1 MFSLKL
7 DLHTGLHAYQ
17 STPMNQRALFL
28 VNRHSRRGQQNLSQA
43 TEQLEQLGFE
53 LLEES
58 TEDPEQLSE
67 VICRYRDRVDLVIVG
82 GGDGTLNAA
91 AAGLVETRLPLGIL
105 PLGTANDL
113 ARTLGIPTTISQACK
128 IIATGRKLPIDLG
141 CVNDQYF
148 FNVASFGLSTKITE
162 QLTKDVKKRWG
173 IFAYAATA
181 LRVLWQTR
189 PFRAEIRLNGETLY
203 VKTVQISVGN
213 GRFYGGGMAIAHDAT
228 INDQKL
234 DLYSLEIDHW
244 WQIIPILPAMT
255 RGRQANWPRVVA
267 REAQEVEVFTR
278 KRRSINT
285 DGEITTQTPA
295 RFRVIPQALAVM
307 VPVQPNTPGLL
318 GV

>member
-1 MFSLKL
+1 
-7 DLHTGLHAYQ
+7 
-17 STPMNQRALFL
+17 MNRRALFL
-28 VNRHSRRGQQNLSQA
+28 VNRQSRRGEQSLPQA
-43 TEQLEQLGFE
+43 AEQLEQLGFE

-58 TEDPEQLSE
+58 TANPEELPE
-67 VICRYRDRVDLVIVG
+67 LIRRYRDQVDLVIVG

-113 ARTLGIPTTISQACK
+113 ARTLGIPTAIPQACN
-128 IIATGRKLPIDLG
+128 IIARGRKLSIDLG
-141 CVNDQYF
+141 CVNDRYF

-162 QLTKDVKKRWG
+162 QLTQDVKKRWG

-189 PFRAEIRLNGETLY
+189 PFWAEIRLNGEIIH

-228 INDQKL
+228 INDQTL

-244 WQIIPILPAMT
+244 WQIIPILPAMA
-255 RGRQANWPRVVA
+255 RGHQATWPSVVA
-267 REAQEVEVFTR
+267 RRAQEVEILTR
-278 KRRSINT
+278 KPRAIST

-295 RFRVIPQALAVM
+295 RFRVVPGALSVM
-307 VPVQPNTPGLL
+307 VPAQPNTPGLA